1 MSRKL
6 SDPVR
11 KLGTPSE
18 PHTGV
23 HKKPKLP
30 KVKPTK
36 VRIVPAN
43 TPIEPVWDIP
53 R

>member
-1 MSRKL
+1 MSKRP

-23 HKKPKLP
+23 QKKPKLP
-30 KVKPTK
+30 HVKPTK
-36 VRIVPAN
+36 VRIVPAG
-43 TPIEPVWDIP
+43 TPIKPNWDIP